1 MRRAHIERILG
12 AAVLLGAGAP
22 ACTSFP
28 DVSAVVDLRVLAVKA
43 DPPDVFLKVTGLP
56 SDPSAPLDP
65 RALGIDPSS
74 IQTIH
79 LEPLLADPPAD
90 AAGRKVTF
98 SLSACPNDVFGAAPP
113 GSVMGGGMDPGGG
126 ANNTVGS
133 TLCDDARVRLSP
145 IPGDFPNGATADVQL
160 SPADLLTAFK
170 ADVFVDQYG
179 HPHGGFDLGMPLNF
193 QVTATDGVQMV
204 KAVKRVVFWAQH
216 WPDQQLNQ
224 IPTIPSV
231 SLFRHRDDAT
241 FDLMDLAATLN
252 ADPAGMLDASPT
264 VHATLADGLWFL
276 PTYVDGVTAEMYSP
290 TVLNRDPPYQAIEG
304 APVQERIRYAF
315 YADAGHFDPPRSVNQ
330 LVPGTQGTVHLEA
343 HWIPPATLDEVP
355 VDAPTGLH
363 LVNVWIVVRD
373 DRGGESWVT
382 GKIALDPPSSP

>member
-204 KAVKRVVFWAQH
+204 KAVKRVVFWAKA
-216 WPDQQLNQ
+216 WPDQMLNQ

-231 SLFRHRDDAT
+231 SVFGHRDEAT
-241 FDLMDLAATLN
+241 FDLQSPMGTLDLNTPVKT
-252 ADPAGMLDASPT
+252 PAHAPLDT
-264 VHATLADGLWFL
+264 GLWLL
-276 PTYVDGVTAEMYSP
+276 PEFVDGVTGETYRP
-290 TVLNRDPPYQAIEG
+290 TIIDRDPPYGAIEG
-304 APVQERIRYAF
+304 DTTDERIRYAY
-315 YADAGHFDPPRSVNQ
+315 YATAGHFDPPRAVNQ
-330 LVPGTQGTVHLEA
+330 LIPGTTGTIHLES
-343 HWIPPATLDEVP
+343 HYIPPSTLDNVP
-355 VDAPTGLH
+355 VDATTGLH
-363 LVNVWIVVRD
+363 LVDVWIVVRD

-382 GKIALDPPSSP
+382 SQIALDPM